1 MAKRLVPVVMILGWL
16 IPGAAMALG
25 LGPITMRSALN
36 QPLLAEIDI
45 HSVQPGDLD
54 SLAVRLASDED
65 FQRVNVERPSYLNHI
80 NFKVVTRADG
90 SAFVRLTTTKAI
102 TEPYLDFLVEA
113 RWARGRAL
121 KEYTVLVDP
130 PVLAAEAPAPVEQP
144 ATAPVFAPP
153 PQQQAQQQAQ
163 RQPAPAPKPRA
174 QQPKPRPQPQAAPR
188 PAPKQFTAPAP
199 TGSMDYGMVK
209 RGDTLWEIAE
219 TLRQRSGSDATVHQI
234 MMALLRAN
242 PNAFINGNVN
252 QLKAGYVLRME
263 NPDMVADVSQTEAL
277 QEFRRQYREW
287 RSGTGR
293 LVQQVEVASGDV
305 EAGAPAGTTSR
316 PSKAEQA
323 KLKLV
328 APGREGQGSGSAS
341 KDSTETQQLREDLI
355 LATEAL
361 DASRQESDELQTRLS
376 ELDEQLESMQRL
388 ITLKDEELLAVQN
401 QLNKQ
406 SEDTKAV
413 PPAKPEQ
420 PEQTAA
426 QETGESSSFFLSD
439 YLIIGVALLAL
450 IGVVAWLVI
459 RRRKM
464 QEGFEESILNVGM
477 GASAAAAAA
486 AMTAQAAGSSGGES
500 SSMVSDF
507 AMSDMAGIQSDAA
520 EVDPISEADVYLA
533 YGRHQQAEDI
543 IKQAMETNPER
554 LELQTKLLEVYHAA
568 NNRGAFEEQAQ
579 SLHDAIGGDESNEH
593 WQRIVG
599 LGGELCPDNPLFGGS
614 MAAGEADLGFD
625 NAMSDVTAEEEDL
638 LDFDFNEDEISD
650 LESASA
656 NTAADDTGLDF
667 DVNSLD
673 FNLDEEEPK
682 TAQAAAGGDNSMD
695 FDMSMDEQGSFDEDS
710 TELNLSL
717 DSGSDV
723 DLGSIDFETETGI
736 AEAPTQAMDDN
747 QLSLAS
753 EVPTEAMERPADM
766 GLSLDDFDSEETLHA
781 NSEDTALDLD
791 ASPNYGGGSELS
803 LEDLGED
810 EELSD
815 DIFADVDEIGTK
827 LDLAKAYVDMGDSDG
842 ARSIL
847 DEVMEEGDDTQKEQ
861 AQELLRQIG

>member
-1 MAKRLVPVVMILGWL
+1 MAKRLVPVVIILGWL
-16 IPGAAMALG
+16 IPGVAMALG

-45 HSVQPGDLD
+45 HSLQPGDLD
-54 SLAVRLASDED
+54 SLAVRLASED
-65 FQRVNVERPSYLNHI
+65 DFKRINIERPSYLNSI
-80 NFKVVTRADG
+80 QFKVVVRADG
-90 SAFVRLTTTKAI
+90 SAFVRLTTNRAV

-144 ATAPVFAPP
+144 TTAPVFAPP
-153 PQQQAQQQAQ
+153 AQPQAQ
-163 RQPAPAPKPRA
+163 RQPAPPAPQPRV
-174 QQPKPRPQPQAAPR
+174 QQPQPQPQATPR
-188 PAPKQFTAPAP
+188 PAPRQFAAPKSS
-199 TGSMDYGMVK
+199 GSMDYGMVK

-219 TLRQRSGSDATVHQI
+219 TLRERSGTDATVHQI

-242 PNAFINGNVN
+242 PKAFVNDNVN
-252 QLKAGYVLRME
+252 QLKAGYVLRIE
-263 NPDMVADVSQTEAL
+263 NPDMVADVSHSESL

-305 EAGAPAGTTSR
+305 EEGAPASGASGR
-316 PSKAEQA
+316 VSQADQA
-323 KLKLV
+323 KLQLV

-341 KDSTETQQLREDLI
+341 RESSEAQQLRDDLI

-361 DASRQESDELQTRLS
+361 DASRQESEELETRLT

-388 ITLKDEELLAVQN
+388 IMLKDEELLAVQN
-401 QLNKQ
+401 QLKEQ
-406 SEDTKAV
+406 SEAEAAA
-413 PPAKPEQ
+413 PPPVKPEQ
-420 PEQTAA
+420 AAGEETATA
-426 QETGESSSFFLSD
+426 GEETATASFFSD
-439 YLIIGVALLAL
+439 YLLIGVAVFGV

-486 AMTAQAAGSSGGES
+486 AMTTQAGGGADSGE

-543 IKQAMETNPER
+543 IKQAMETNPGR
-554 LELQTKLLEVYHAA
+554 MELQTKLLEVYHAA
-568 NNRGAFEEQAQ
+568 NNRDAFEQQAQ
-579 SLHDAIGGDESNEH
+579 ALHDAVGGDASNEH

-599 LGGELCPDNPLFGGS
+599 LGSELCPDNPLFGGS
-614 MAAGEADLGFD
+614 MGAGEAEMGFET
-625 NAMSDVTAEEEDL
+625 AMSDVTAEEEDL
-638 LDFDFNEDEISD
+638 LDFDFNEDEIAD
-650 LESASA
+650 LESATASA
-656 NTAADDTGLDF
+656 AEDDNSLDF
-667 DVNSLD
+667 DVSSLD
-673 FNLDEEEPK
+673 FNLDDEPK
-682 TAQAAAGGDNSMD
+682 TTTAAPAADNSMD
-695 FDMSMDEQGSFDEDS
+695 FDMPVEAHANDLEAES

-717 DSGSDV
+717 DSDSDV

-736 AEAPTQAMDDN
+736 AEAPTEAIGDVP
-747 QLSLAS
+747 LSLS
-753 EVPTEAMERPADM
+753 DEVPTQAFEKPADV

-781 NSEDTALDLD
+781 DNDETDLSMTD
-791 ASPNYGGGSELS
+791 SSQYGGSELS

-861 AQELLRQIG
+861 AQQLLQQIG

>member
-1 MAKRLVPVVMILGWL
+1 MAKRLVPVVIILGWL
-16 IPGAAMALG
+16 IPGVTMALG

-45 HSVQPGDLD
+45 HSLQPGDLD

-65 FQRVNVERPSYLNHI
+65 FQRINVERPSYLNQI
-80 NFKVVTRADG
+80 QFKVVTRADG
-90 SAFVRLTTTKAI
+90 SAFVQLTTRQPV

-144 ATAPVFAPP
+144 STAPVFAPP
-153 PQQQAQQQAQ
+153 PQQQAQPAP
-163 RQPAPAPKPRA
+163 RKPAPAPRPRV
-174 QQPKPRPQPQAAPR
+174 QQPQPTPQATPR
-188 PAPKQFTAPAP
+188 PAPRQFTAPQP
-199 TGSMDYGMVK
+199 TGDMDYGMVK

-219 TLRQRSGSDATVHQI
+219 QLRERSGTEATVHQI

-242 PNAFINGNVN
+242 PKAFVNGNVN
-252 QLKAGYVLRME
+252 QLKAGYVLRIE
-263 NPDMVADVSQTEAL
+263 NPDRVADMSHTESL

-305 EAGAPAGTTSR
+305 EEPSGAPSGSSR
-316 PSKAEQA
+316 VSKADQA
-323 KLKLV
+323 KLQLV

-341 KDSTETQQLREDLI
+341 KDSSEAKQLRDDLI

-361 DASRQESDELQTRLS
+361 DASRQESDELQTRLA

-388 ITLKDEELLAVQN
+388 IMLKDEELLAVQN
-401 QLNKQ
+401 QLKDQ
-406 SEDTKAV
+406 SEAETA
-413 PPAKPEQ
+413 PPAKPKQ
-420 PEQTAA
+420 PEQAAAEETATA
-426 QETGESSSFFLSD
+426 SFLSD
-439 YLIIGVALLAL
+439 YLLIGVALLAL

-486 AMTAQAAGSSGGES
+486 AMTAQARGTEVGE

-543 IKQAMETNPER
+543 IKQAMETNPGR

-568 NNRGAFEEQAQ
+568 NNRGAFEQQAQ
-579 SLHDAIGGDESNEH
+579 ALHDAVGGDESNEH
-593 WQRIVG
+593 WQRIVA

-614 MAAGEADLGFD
+614 FGSADTDTGFES
-625 NAMSDVTAEEEDL
+625 AMSDVTAEEEDL
-638 LDFDFNEDEISD
+638 LDFDFNDDEIAD
-650 LESASA
+650 LETATASA
-656 NTAADDTGLDF
+656 ASEDNSLDF

-673 FNLDEEEPK
+673 FSLDDEPK
-682 TAQAAAGGDNSMD
+682 TTKAPAADNSIE
-695 FDMSMDEQGSFDEDS
+695 FDMPMEAQGGGFGEDS

-717 DSGSDV
+717 DSDSDV

-736 AEAPTQAMDDN
+736 AEEPTQAMSSSELSFDN
-747 QLSLAS
+747 
-753 EVPTEAMERPADM
+753 EVPTQAMEKPADV
-766 GLSLDDFDSEETLHA
+766 GLSLDDFDNEETLHA
-781 NSEDTALDLD
+781 NNDEMDLSMTDSSEF
-791 ASPNYGGGSELS
+791 GGGELS

-810 EELSD
+810 EELGE

-861 AQELLRQIG
+861 AQQLLRQIG

>member
-1 MAKRLVPVVMILGWL
+1 
-16 IPGAAMALG
+16 
-25 LGPITMRSALN
+25 MRSALN
-36 QPLLAEIDI
+36 QPLLAEVDI

-54 SLAVRLASDED
+54 SLSIRLASEED
-65 FQRVNVERPSYLNHI
+65 FQRVNVERPSYLNRI
-80 NFKVVTRADG
+80 DFKVVLRADG
-90 SAFVRLTTTKAI
+90 SAYVKLTTKQPV

-144 ATAPVFAPP
+144 TTAPVFAPP
-153 PQQQAQQQAQ
+153 PQAQAQPAQ
-163 RQPAPAPKPRA
+163 RRPAPAPQPRA
-174 QQPKPRPQPQAAPR
+174 QQQPRPVPQAQAAPR
-188 PAPKQFTAPAP
+188 PAPSQFTAPQP
-199 TGSMDYGMVK
+199 SGPMDYGMVK

-219 TLRQRSGSDATVHQI
+219 ELRQRSGTDATVHQI

-242 PNAFINGNVN
+242 PKAFVNNNVN
-252 QLKAGYVLRME
+252 QLKAGYVLRIE
-263 NPDMVADVSQTEAL
+263 NPETVADVSHSESL
-277 QEFRRQYREW
+277 QEFKRQYREW
-287 RSGTGR
+287 QSGTGR
-293 LVQQVEVASGDV
+293 LVQQVEMASGDA
-305 EAGAPAGTTSR
+305 EGSMDAPASAPSRTSR
-316 PSKAEQA
+316 DQQA
-323 KLKLV
+323 KLQLV
-328 APGREGQGSGSAS
+328 APGREGQGSGSGS
-341 KDSTETQQLREDLI
+341 QDSSEAKQLRDDLI

-361 DASRQESDELQTRLS
+361 DASRQESEDLKTRMT

-388 ITLKDEELLAVQN
+388 IMLKDEELLAVQN
-401 QLNKQ
+401 QLKDQSETAAAKPPAEPKQ
-406 SEDTKAV
+406 SEQA
-413 PPAKPEQ
+413 PPAAE
-420 PEQTAA
+420 A
-426 QETGESSSFFLSD
+426 ESSLSD
-439 YLIIGVALLAL
+439 YLLIVVALLVL

-486 AMTAQAAGSSGGES
+486 AMTAQARTSNSGE

-543 IKQAMETNPER
+543 IKQAMETNPGR
-554 LELQTKLLEVYHAA
+554 LELQTKMLEVYHAA
-568 NNRGAFEEQAQ
+568 NNRSAFEQQAQ
-579 SLHDAIGGDESNEH
+579 ALHDAIGGNESSEH

-599 LGGELCPDNPLFGGS
+599 LGNELCPDNPLFGGS
-614 MAAGEADLGFD
+614 FGSGDMDMDFD
-625 NAMSDVTAEEEDL
+625 SSMSDVTAEEEDL
-638 LDFDFNEDEISD
+638 LDFDFNEDEIAD

-656 NTAADDTGLDF
+656 SAVAEDNSLDF

-673 FNLDEEEPK
+673 FSLDDEPK
-682 TAQAAAGGDNSMD
+682 TTRASAAENSID
-695 FDMSMDEQGSFDEDS
+695 FDMPGRAGDFNEDS

-717 DSGSDV
+717 DSDSDV

-736 AEAPTQAMDDN
+736 AEEPTQAIGGAR
-747 QLSLAS
+747 LSMS
-753 EVPTEAMERPADM
+753 NEVPTEVMKKPTDV
-766 GLSLDDFDSEETLHA
+766 GLSLEDFDNEETLHA
-781 NSEDTALDLD
+781 DSAELDLSLTD
-791 ASPNYGGGSELS
+791 SSDYGGSELS

-810 EELSD
+810 EELGD